1 MEEVSFFEN
10 NTVIVT
16 QSRFIVESKV
26 YEIKKISSVKVGLTK
41 NYTRIKIILMV
52 IGFMLMFFK
61 DFRIAGIV
69 TFAVSFL
76 SLYLA
81 QDQFSVK
88 IKTGNSETD
97 GLVSKDKEYIEQ
109 VVKAINMAMQS
120 QYLKAFPL

>member
-88 IKTGNSETD
+88 INTGNRETD

-109 VVKAINMAMQS
+109 VVKAINMAMQA